1 MIKKLAALA
10 LCAALLCAG
19 CAGAVGEREWA
30 EGLSPAKPFSYVS
43 ECDLSA
49 RVGYLMT
56 MPENDTSV
64 PCGVNTL
71 ILYLPR
77 TDLTAMEGTLTVND
91 AYGTAYAQCDLA
103 EAEIAPMSV
112 GDLDFYG
119 WGSGVVVL
127 LRLDRD
133 LDANGTYSVN
143 IPEGA
148 FKLEQLEVES
158 AALEGVKQ
166 WTFATLPYG
175 MGERRDSF
183 EGEAHVGD
191 TTSFAVLLGGE
202 AVSARLCIDTPLTLA
217 SDAGE
222 FTSDGEVMLS
232 YTGAGE
238 ASYSLEFYDANGR
251 YLNGVTE
258 TVSVAS

>member
-10 LCAALLCAG
+10 LCAALMGAG
-19 CAGAVGEREWA
+19 CAGAMGEREWA

-77 TDLTAMEGTLTVND
+77 TDLTAMQGTLTVND
-91 AYGTAYAQCDLA
+91 AYGTAYAHCELA
-103 EAEIAPMSV
+103 GADIAPMGA

-119 WGSGVVVL
+119 WGSGVRVS
-127 LRLDRD
+127 LRLDRA
-133 LDANGTYSVN
+133 LAANGTYSVN
-143 IPEGA
+143 IPGGA
-148 FKLEQLEVES
+148 FRLEQLKVES
-158 AALEGVKQ
+158 AALEGSKQ

-183 EGEAHVGD
+183 AGEAHVGD
-191 TTSFAVLLGGE
+191 TTSFTVLLGGE
-202 AVSARLCIDTPLTLA
+202 AASARLCIDTPLTLA

-222 FTSDGEVMLS
+222 FTSDGEAVLS

-238 ASYSLEFYDANGR
+238 AGYSLEFYDANGR
-251 YLNGVTE
+251 YIGGVSE